1 MTPWTITC
9 QAPLSMGVLKTRI
22 LEWVAVL
29 SSRGSSQP
37 KDGTQVS
44 THCRQIL
51 YCLTEPPG
59 KLKNT
64 GVGSYPF
71 SSGSSWL
78 RNQTRVSCTAGGFFP
93 SWVTR
98 EVHSINSTFSFYKIW
113 QELLPRSCSQSFAFN
128 HERGYDPLL
137 HVWLQFS
144 LFILLSQY
152 CSRPTIHSICEPLFL
167 SYIII

>member
-1 MTPWTITC
+1 MTPWTVTC

-37 KDGTQVS
+37 RDGTQVS

-71 SSGSSWL
+71 SSRSSWL
-78 RNQTRVSCTAGGFFP
+78 RNQTRVSCIAGEFFTP
-93 SWVTR
+93 WATR
-98 EVHSINSTFSFYKIW
+98 EAQLSTDSWSKQPQHSLNPKSNPEQGPTPLNFVK
-113 QELLPRSCSQSFAFN
+113 AK
-128 HERGYDPLL
+128 RGEEAA
-137 HVWLQFS
+137 VEKFEAAEVGS
-144 LFILLSQY
+144 LGW
-152 CSRPTIHSICEPLFL
+152 RKETVSIT
-167 SYIII
+167 